1 MRGCTS
7 ANETQPAWTCRRK
20 VPDLSQSRHP
30 PARKSAL
37 GSPAEGGGKEPHPQK
52 RAGVARARELESG
65 RRELQ
70 RARFDG
76 LGGGLELQQQGGDV
90 DAPVRGAVGREA
102 PARLLELAF
111 AADPVTAPGLV
122 PGDRH
127 VNEPLEE
134 VAFGRLGGTPRVFQL
149 LVSGEELAGPN

>member
-1 MRGCTS
+1 
-7 ANETQPAWTCRRK
+7 
-20 VPDLSQSRHP
+20 V
-30 PARKSAL
+30 
-37 GSPAEGGGKEPHPQK
+37 
-52 RAGVARARELESG
+52 GVARARELENR

-70 RARFDG
+70 RACFDG
-76 LGGGLELQQQGGDV
+76 FGGGLELHQQGGDV

-122 PGDRH
+122 PGDRD

-134 VAFGRLGGTPRVFQL
+134 VALGRLGGTPRVFQF

>member
-1 MRGCTS
+1 M
-7 ANETQPAWTCRRK
+7 
-20 VPDLSQSRHP
+20 
-30 PARKSAL
+30 
-37 GSPAEGGGKEPHPQK
+37 
-52 RAGVARARELESG
+52 GVARARELESG
-65 RRELQ
+65 WRELQ
-70 RARFDG
+70 RPPVDG
-76 LGGGLELQQQGGDV
+76 LGGGLELHQQGGDV

-127 VNEPLEE
+127 VNKPLEE
-134 VAFGRLGGTPRVFQL
+134 VALGRLGGTPRVFQL

>member
-1 MRGCTS
+1 M
-7 ANETQPAWTCRRK
+7 
-20 VPDLSQSRHP
+20 
-30 PARKSAL
+30 
-37 GSPAEGGGKEPHPQK
+37 
-52 RAGVARARELESG
+52 GVARACELKSG
-65 RRELQ
+65 RCELQ
-70 RARFDG
+70 RARFNG
-76 LGGGLELQQQGGDV
+76 LGGGLELHQQGGDV

-122 PGDRH
+122 PGDCH

>member
-1 MRGCTS
+1 VG
-7 ANETQPAWTCRRK
+7 A
-20 VPDLSQSRHP
+20 
-30 PARKSAL
+30 
-37 GSPAEGGGKEPHPQK
+37 
-52 RAGVARARELESG
+52 ARARVLESG
-65 RRELQ
+65 RREFQ

-76 LGGGLELQQQGGDV
+76 LGGGLELHQQHGDV

-122 PGDRH
+122 PGDRD

-134 VAFGRLGGTPRVFQL
+134 VALGRLGGTPRVFQL

>member
-1 MRGCTS
+1 
-7 ANETQPAWTCRRK
+7 
-20 VPDLSQSRHP
+20 V
-30 PARKSAL
+30 
-37 GSPAEGGGKEPHPQK
+37 
-52 RAGVARARELESG
+52 GVARARELESG

-76 LGGGLELQQQGGDV
+76 FAGGLQLHQQHGDV

-111 AADPVTAPGLV
+111 AADLVTAPGLV

-134 VAFGRLGGTPRVFQL
+134 VALGRLGGTPRVFQL
-149 LVSGEELAGPN
+149 LVSAEELAGPN

>member
-1 MRGCTS
+1 M
-7 ANETQPAWTCRRK
+7 
-20 VPDLSQSRHP
+20 
-30 PARKSAL
+30 
-37 GSPAEGGGKEPHPQK
+37 
-52 RAGVARARELESG
+52 GVARARELESG

-76 LGGGLELQQQGGDV
+76 LGGGLELHQQGGDV

-134 VAFGRLGGTPRVFQL
+134 VALGRLGGTPRVFQL

>member
-1 MRGCTS
+1 VGR
-7 ANETQPAWTCRRK
+7 
-20 VPDLSQSRHP
+20 
-30 PARKSAL
+30 
-37 GSPAEGGGKEPHPQK
+37 SPTHI
-52 RAGVARARELESG
+52 RVGVARARELESG
-65 RRELQ
+65 WRELQ
-70 RARFDG
+70 RACFDG
-76 LGGGLELQQQGGDV
+76 LDGVLELHEQGGDV

-122 PGDRH
+122 PGDRD

-134 VAFGRLGGTPRVFQL
+134 VALRWLGGTPRVFQL

>member
-1 MRGCTS
+1 M
-7 ANETQPAWTCRRK
+7 
-20 VPDLSQSRHP
+20 
-30 PARKSAL
+30 
-37 GSPAEGGGKEPHPQK
+37 
-52 RAGVARARELESG
+52 GVARARELESG

-70 RARFDG
+70 RARIDG
-76 LGGGLELQQQGGDV
+76 LGGGLELHQQGGDV

-134 VAFGRLGGTPRVFQL
+134 VALGWLGGTPRVFQL
-149 LVSGEELAGPN
+149 LMSGEELAGPN

>member
-1 MRGCTS
+1 
-7 ANETQPAWTCRRK
+7 
-20 VPDLSQSRHP
+20 V
-30 PARKSAL
+30 
-37 GSPAEGGGKEPHPQK
+37 
-52 RAGVARARELESG
+52 GVARARELESG

-76 LGGGLELQQQGGDV
+76 LGGSLELHLQGVDF
-90 DAPVRGAVGREA
+90 DAPVRRAVGREA

-111 AADPVTAPGLV
+111 AADLVTAPGLV

-134 VAFGRLGGTPRVFQL
+134 VALGRLGGTPRVFQL

>member
-1 MRGCTS
+1 
-7 ANETQPAWTCRRK
+7 
-20 VPDLSQSRHP
+20 V
-30 PARKSAL
+30 
-37 GSPAEGGGKEPHPQK
+37 
-52 RAGVARARELESG
+52 GVARARELENG
-65 RRELQ
+65 WREPQ
-70 RARFDG
+70 GARLDG
-76 LGGGLELQQQGGDV
+76 LGGGLELHQQGCDV

-122 PGDRH
+122 PGDCH

>member
-1 MRGCTS
+1 
-7 ANETQPAWTCRRK
+7 
-20 VPDLSQSRHP
+20 V
-30 PARKSAL
+30 
-37 GSPAEGGGKEPHPQK
+37 
-52 RAGVARARELESG
+52 GVARARQLENG
-65 RRELQ
+65 WRELQ

-76 LGGGLELQQQGGDV
+76 FGGGLELHQQCGDV
-90 DAPVRGAVGREA
+90 DAPVGGAVGREA

-134 VAFGRLGGTPRVFQL
+134 VALRRLGGTPRVFQL